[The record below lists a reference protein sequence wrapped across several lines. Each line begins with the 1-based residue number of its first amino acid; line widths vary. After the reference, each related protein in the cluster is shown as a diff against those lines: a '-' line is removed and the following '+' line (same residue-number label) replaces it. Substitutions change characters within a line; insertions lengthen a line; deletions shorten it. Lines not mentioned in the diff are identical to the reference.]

1 MNQQSQ
7 ESRNRIFSAT
17 FIVVIATLLS
27 KISGL
32 IRDQITASYFG
43 ISFDTDAF
51 TWAYFIP
58 NLFRVIFVESVIV
71 AAFVPVYMNYLKEKK

>member
-71 AAFVPVYMNYLKEKK
+71 AAFVPYI